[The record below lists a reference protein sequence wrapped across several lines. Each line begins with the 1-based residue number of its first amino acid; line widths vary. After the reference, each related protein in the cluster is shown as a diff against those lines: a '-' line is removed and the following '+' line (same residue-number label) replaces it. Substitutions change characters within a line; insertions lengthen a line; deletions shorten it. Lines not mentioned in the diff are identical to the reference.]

1 MQDIAEKLK
10 SYAGQA
16 GEGLNKGLDVLK
28 DKASQAGDYLQA
40 NPTLAAMLLAGGG
53 AGLLSGYLTSR
64 QPEDE
69 TESKSQRRGRILR
82 NALLA
87 AAAGAGTVGLGAAG
101 YNRLAEATPAGSVN
115 PVQEKL
121 TSPFAR
127 GAGALGAGAF
137 AYTKG
142 RGLDYGDIAEKARN
156 FLNPTDQISA
166 KGMRPEEIIALA
178 ESKGFSP
185 RASGFFNPAISGR
198 SQSINKVL
206 GALLGTSRAGQ
217 LARGGAAAGLLLP
230 ELVGGAKDL
239 FLQSE

>member
-1 MQDIAEKLK
+1 
-10 SYAGQA
+10 
-16 GEGLNKGLDVLK
+16 
-28 DKASQAGDYLQA
+28 
-40 NPTLAAMLLAGGG
+40 LAGGG

-178 ESKGFSP
+178 ESKGFAPST
-185 RASGFFNPAISGR
+185 SGFFNPGISR
-198 SQSINKVL
+198 SSKLNS
-206 GALLGTSRAGQ
+206 LLGKLIGTTRAGQ

-239 FLQSE
+239 LLQSE